1 MSLMR
6 GSMVVFK
13 RASRILVSGDAA
25 VRAEFIMRLKNVI
38 HLNGNFHTLLT
49 PVGWVVLGPG
59 ASNWLA

>member
-1 MSLMR
+1 
-6 GSMVVFK
+6 MVVFK